1 MIQAKLRD
9 SLPLLLHRIRIRVI
23 EFPDG
28 GDPQQNDAILG
39 NAVAFIIF
47 IVLILT
53 HGQQQ
58 AKVDKHIQGPFL
70 DLRLLLLVGSSD
82 DILDSCRVV
91 L

>member
-1 MIQAKLRD
+1 MIQEKLRD

-23 EFPDG
+23 EFPDV
-28 GDPQQNDAILG
+28 DPQQNDAIP
-39 NAVAFIIF
+39 ASVVAFIIF
-47 IVLILT
+47 IILNLT

-70 DLRLLLLVGSSD
+70 DLRLLLMVGSSD